1 MAPLKPAALQWPDF
15 PRKSILPP
23 VRDAESRD
31 PAQSADERDFED
43 ARSADEDGGGAGL
56 DFDDLIGSYSVPYD
70 NLGDSDV
77 YFDVF
82 DSTAMLSHDTLNN
95 GGSLP
100 GGDTN
105 LREGPPF
112 PFVLKH
118 TCHNLDLDNSNGLS
132 RSYTTLPEGLTLPV
146 ILTCPNLPGGTPIFR
161 QFVKPKTYA
170 KRLIEENEQFNLS
183 ADEMRTA
190 YVIAVN
196 MAKPYVDLTK
206 LPKKSRLDRLND
218 ADRQAIIDLEIQ
230 KVIAQIQTDEI
241 LTKDEQIHQVR
252 TLIAES
258 PDNKNIAKWLARE
271 KRLTTPKKNL
281 DPKPYV
287 PTVPTLNKEERT
299 RQPCSEIFNDPY
311 ESRDDALLPA
321 GLSIPSIIIS
331 HKKSTELPIPRQFV
345 RPETFARWVIRDNQH
360 LTLTTDQIKAIYIH
374 AVNVSRE
381 NIDLS
386 NLRNRGLEEA
396 EVQAEAELEIQE
408 VVARVHET
416 LLLSKNEQIAQIR
429 AKMATASSVKMLDKL
444 LMQERR
450 LNTPRVSPACKN
462 EKKWFAKE
470 AMAKKAAFSGEPK
483 IRMVRES
490 LVREEKADDLAGSSN
505 NLRGVTGSD
514 GSQESADNMV
524 PISSINTGQLQEDG
538 NTNPESRRLAEHAR
552 VEEQAKSKV
561 VQDDV
566 DFYGSLGA
574 IADNPLDSDS
584 VAGSDDSQN
593 SRLLPPAGDWYP
605 INYVEADGWLDAYF
619 GPMPAEI
626 RSTKKDRGK
635 FDFLTYTVRYLTAM
649 KKERDGE

>member
-1 MAPLKPAALQWPDF
+1 MAPLNPAAVQWPNF

-23 VRDAESRD
+23 GRDAESRD

-43 ARSADEDGGGAGL
+43 AQSADENGGGAGL
-56 DFDDLIGSYSVPYD
+56 EFDDLIGSYSVPYD
-70 NLGDSDV
+70 DLGDNDA

-112 PFVLKH
+112 PFVLKN
-118 TCHNLDLDNSNGLS
+118 TYHNLDNSNSLS
-132 RSYTTLPEGLTLPV
+132 SSNTTLPEGLTLPV
-146 ILTCPNLPGGTPIFR
+146 ILTCPNLPGGIPIFR

-170 KRLIEENEQFNLS
+170 KRLVKQNEQFNLS
-183 ADEMRTA
+183 ADELRTA

-206 LPKKSRLDRLND
+206 LPKRSRLDRLND

-241 LTKDEQIHQVR
+241 LSKDEQIHHVR
-252 TLIAES
+252 TMIAES
-258 PDNKNIAKWLARE
+258 PDNKNIVKWLARE
-271 KRLTTPKKNL
+271 KRLTTPKTIL
-281 DPKPYV
+281 DPEPNV

-299 RQPCSEIFNDPY
+299 RQPCSENFNDPY

-331 HKKSTELPIPRQFV
+331 HKKSTELPILRQFV

-360 LTLTTDQIKAIYIH
+360 LTLTTGQIKAIYIH
-374 AVNVSRE
+374 AVNASRE
-381 NIDLS
+381 YIDLS

-396 EVQAEAELEIQE
+396 EVQAEAELEIQQ

-416 LLLSKNEQIAQIR
+416 PLLSKNEQIAQIR

-444 LMQERR
+444 LRQERR

-462 EKKWFAKE
+462 EKKWSAKE
-470 AMAKKAAFSGEPK
+470 AMAKKSAFSGEPK
-483 IRMVRES
+483 IRRVRES
-490 LVREEKADDLAGSSN
+490 LVGKETADDPAGSIN
-505 NLRGVTGSD
+505 NFGGVTGSD
-514 GSQESADNMV
+514 GSQESAVNMG
-524 PISSINTGQLQEDG
+524 PTSSINTAKLQEDG
-538 NTNPESRRLAEHAR
+538 NTDPERRRLAEHAR
-552 VEEQAKSKV
+552 GEKQAKKSKF

-593 SRLLPPAGDWYP
+593 SRMLPPAGDWYP

-626 RSTKKDRGK
+626 RSIKKDRGE